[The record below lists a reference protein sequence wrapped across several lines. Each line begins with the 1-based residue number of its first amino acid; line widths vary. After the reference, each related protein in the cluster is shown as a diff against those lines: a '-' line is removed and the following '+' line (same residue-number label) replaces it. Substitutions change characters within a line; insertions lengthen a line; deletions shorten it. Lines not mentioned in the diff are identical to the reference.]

1 MRSRS
6 SRRRN
11 TRPRR
16 CPSICTAPPGR
27 TSSAANPDRPPHRAA
42 GAVTGLF
49 VVAAGL
55 RLWGINF
62 GLPALYRPDEDVTV
76 GRAMGIFHGI
86 LDPHF
91 ADWPHLY
98 FYVAAAWLAPFRLIG
113 LVQDQASGYLWV
125 RVLDALLG
133 SLTVLLVFEFG
144 RRAYG
149 WLAGCFGAF
158 ALAVPL
164 LPVRVIRF

>member
-6 SRRRN
+6 SRRGS

-27 TSSAANPDRPPHRAA
+27 TSSAANPDRPPRVAA
-42 GAVTGLF
+42 GASAGF
-49 VVAAGL
+49 FIVAAGL

-98 FYVAAAWLAPFRLIG
+98 FYVAAAWLTPFRVIG
-113 LVQDQASGYLWV
+113 IVQDPASGYLWI

-133 SLTVLLVFEFG
+133 SLTVLLVFQFG

-149 WLAGCFGAF
+149 WLAGFFGGF
-158 ALAVPL
+158 APTGGL
-164 LPVRVIRF
+164 LPN